1 VNGYVSDGDRGIMAT
16 NTGAVTNMHL
26 RAPRAFATLAIAAL
40 LFPVVAAC
48 QPAAPSAPPTTAAA
62 APATAVPAA
71 KPAVAASPAA
81 SVVASPSAAAKPAAS
96 PAAAVL
102 ASPAASPAAAA
113 SPVAYQKPAAPP
125 APTGDQKGSPSNPVT
140 MAFVPSADSQKVL
153 SSGQPLAQL
162 LQQATNLNFSVSVP
176 TSYTPVIEA
185 MGANQVDVG
194 WLAPFAYVL
203 AHDKNGS
210 QVLLASVRQGAKSY
224 RSQIIVRADSGIT
237 SIDQLRGK
245 KFAFVDP
252 ASASG
257 FLFPNAFLAGMGID
271 YKTFFSDAI
280 YAGGHDKVV
289 IAVYNKQVDAG
300 ATFGNSIDTGPP
312 SDART
317 LVASTLPDVM
327 TAIKPIAQTDPIPN
341 DTVSV
346 RNGLDPQLVQLIKD
360 GLLYVQSTPDGQK
373 VLKDL
378 YQIDGLAPAVDKDYD
393 SIRTAA
399 KALNLDLEQQIAP
412 PKPAG

>member
-1 VNGYVSDGDRGIMAT
+1 MRI
-16 NTGAVTNMHL
+16 
-26 RAPRAFATLAIAAL
+26 RAARAFATLAVAAL
-40 LFPVVAAC
+40 LIPTLASCQSAA
-48 QPAAPSAPPTTAAA
+48 PAAVAPATSAPAAKPTTAAS
-62 APATAVPAA
+62 PAVP
-71 KPAVAASPAA
+71 VASPAA
-81 SVVASPSAAAKPAAS
+81 SPSAATKPAAS
-96 PAAAVL
+96 PAAAVA

-113 SPVAYQKPAAPP
+113 SPVAYPKPAAPA
-125 APTGDQKGSPSNPVT
+125 APTGDQKGSASNPVT

-176 TSYTPVIEA
+176 TSYTTVIEA

-210 QVLLASVRQGAKSY
+210 QVLLASVRQGSKSY
-224 RSQIIVRADSGIT
+224 RSQFIVRADSGIT

-257 FLFPNAFLAGMGID
+257 FLFPNALLAGKGID
-271 YKTFFSDAI
+271 YKTFFSDTI
-280 YAGGHDKVV
+280 FAGGHDKVV
-289 IAVYNKQVDAG
+289 IAVYNKQVDGG
-300 ATFGNSIDTGPP
+300 ATFGSSIETGPP
-312 SDART
+312 TDART

-327 TAIKPIAQTDPIPN
+327 TAIKPIATTDPIPN

-346 RNGLDPQLVQLIKD
+346 RNGLDANLVQLIKN

-378 YQIDGLAPAVDKDYD
+378 YQIDGLAPATDTDYD